1 MAGIADFR
9 LLMDIGRSCYTSFSI
24 ANLRSPIANPVRA
37 ARKPALRQKTPP
49 RKYPKK
55 VLTAHSVD
63 AMLSVINASL
73 VEVVNTQQS
82 GEAGAIW
89 KQGKA
94 SRGSRQ

>member
-1 MAGIADFR
+1 MHRYRTTPDG
-9 LLMDIGRSCYTSFSI
+9 GRRFELPEDGEAVARRRACFSSDWI
-24 ANLRSPIANPVRA
+24 
-37 ARKPALRQKTPP
+37 
-49 RKYPKK
+49 PKK
-55 VLTAHSVD
+55 FQKKFLTAHSVD

-82 GEAGAIW
+82 GEAGAIR